1 RIDGIDAQVE
11 PLVAAPFDGRHAGAE
26 ALDEAL
32 AGAPAQVAL
41 ALREDEEGLGR
52 AAQVEPPAVVVDDAR
67 SGEPR
72 RQGDAVQRL
81 ALESPGDEELAAG
94 DLELEIGDR
103 GLEAHEVAPFE
114 GPEVGGR
121 GGKLDHHL

>member
-1 RIDGIDAQVE
+1 E

-32 AGAPAQVAL
+32 ARAPAQIAL
-41 ALREDEEGLGR
+41 ALREDEEGLGG
-52 AAQVEPPAVVVDDAR
+52 AAQVEPPAVVVDDGR
-67 SGEPR
+67 GGEAG
-72 RQGDAVQRL
+72 RQGDAIQRL
-81 ALESPGDEELAAG
+81 ALEGAGEEELTAG

-114 GPEVGGR
+114 RPQVGRRR
-121 GGKLDHHL
+121 GAL